1 MALALK
7 QRADLEET
15 AMRPIIR
22 PGQFFW
28 VVAAGLSTLVLLAV
42 VAYLQQLKEGLG
54 VTGLNQRVSWGF
66 YIGDLVFFIGVSYG
80 GAMTSAILRL
90 TNAPWRAPL
99 SRIAETMAVMSVMV
113 GAVFPVIDMGRP
125 ERMIYLFRYGQVGS
139 PVLWDVIAVTTYLVA
154 GAIFLYLPLIPDIAA
169 CRDRLGPSAGRAREL
184 LYRYLALG
192 WQGTPAQK
200 RVLDWG
206 TTVVA
211 IVIIP
216 LAVSVHSVLAF
227 LFGVTS
233 RPGWDSTILA
243 PYFVVA
249 AMFSGVA
256 TVILVTAAFR
266 WAYHLEEYI
275 EEKHF
280 KYLAYIMMVL
290 GAGYG
295 YFMFSEYLTE
305 GYKMHHGTGSVVELL
320 VTGRLAWAMWL
331 FGGGGLIFPI
341 LIVALPW
348 TRNVF
353 GITVASVAVIAAMW
367 LKRFLIVVPSLAQPL
382 MPSDVVVYYPSRVEI
397 AITVGAAAAI
407 PLLMMLFFRIF
418 PIISIFEIEEIAE
431 EQSGHHETTAN
442 EPAG

>member
-1 MALALK
+1 VALALHE
-7 QRADLEET
+7 RAELEET
-15 AMRPIIR
+15 AMRPIVR

-28 VVAAGLSTLVLLAV
+28 VVAAALATLVLLALI
-42 VAYLQQLKEGLG
+42 AYMQQFKEGLG

-99 SRIAETMAVMSVMV
+99 SRLAETMAVMSVMV
-113 GAVFPVIDMGRP
+113 GAVFPIIDMGRP
-125 ERMIYLFRYGQVGS
+125 ERMINLFRYGQVGS
-139 PVLWDVIAVTTYLVA
+139 PVLWDVVAVTTYLVA
-154 GAIFLYLPLIPDIAA
+154 GVIFLYLPMIPDIAV

-184 LYRYLALG
+184 VYRYLALG
-192 WQGTPAQK
+192 WRGTPAQK
-200 RVLDWG
+200 RILDWG

-233 RPGWDSTILA
+233 RPGWDSTIYA
-243 PYFVVA
+243 PYFVLA

-266 WAYHLEEYI
+266 WAYHLEAYI
-275 EEKHF
+275 EKKHF
-280 KYLAYIMMVL
+280 VYLSYLMMIL

-305 GYKMHHGTGSVVELL
+305 GYKMHQESGGVLELL
-320 VTGRLAWAMWL
+320 ITGRLAWAMWL

-341 LIVALPW
+341 LMVALPW
-348 TRNVF
+348 TRNVT
-353 GITVASVAVIAAMW
+353 GITIASVAVIAAMW
-367 LKRFLIVVPSLAQPL
+367 LKRFLIVVPSLAEPL
-382 MPSDVVVYYPSRVEI
+382 MPGGVVAYYPSRVEI

-407 PLLMMLFFRIF
+407 PLMMMLFFRIF
-418 PIISIFEIEEIAE
+418 PIISMFEIEEIAE
-431 EQSGHHETTAN
+431 EQAGHHEAAAA